1 MSASAAKMKL
11 WNLLGVLVV
20 LAAVRPLRC
29 SHISLIGALQP
40 TKGADSYAGG
50 GDTSTAGATSA
61 SATANEA
68 TAGAEPATRAATEPA
83 ATKAATAAASA
94 GTKKATPVNPGP
106 TAASPWDHAELWAQH
121 GTCEYLYVSGQRQDG
136 PNWMSH
142 RDARKGERRAHL
154 LLPRVCTHAPTPRAR
169 NPPACRVSLLRHAD
183 AGAGSN
189 PTARGSRQ
197 PIGVRPGADFR
208 ASPASWKKGHSRATP
223 QGLFCHA
230 PCTVR
235 ALIAGCLVT
244 LSTRLQPRAPQPRR
258 MRAPPL
264 RRVPGSD

>member
-1 MSASAAKMKL
+1 MKL

-142 RDARKGERRAHL
+142 RDARKGERAPTFFSRVCALHTRADTPGQKPAR
-154 LLPRVCTHAPTPRAR
+154 LPRFAAT
-169 NPPACRVSLLRHAD
+169 
-183 AGAGSN
+183 
-189 PTARGSRQ
+189 SR
-197 PIGVRPGADFR
+197 RR
-208 ASPASWKKGHSRATP
+208 W
-223 QGLFCHA
+223 C
-230 PCTVR
+230 
-235 ALIAGCLVT
+235 
-244 LSTRLQPRAPQPRR
+244 RLQPHCTRKQA
-258 MRAPPL
+258 ADW
-264 RRVPGSD
+264 RVAWGRLSGLTRLVG